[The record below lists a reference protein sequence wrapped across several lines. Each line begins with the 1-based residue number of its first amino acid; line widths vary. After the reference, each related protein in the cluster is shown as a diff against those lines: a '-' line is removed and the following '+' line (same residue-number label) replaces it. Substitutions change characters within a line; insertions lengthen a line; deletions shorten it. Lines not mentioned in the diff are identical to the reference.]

1 MLAVRRQIPTNPH
14 ERMRASASMYKPC
27 SQALDIG
34 KCIYPHVHASPPTT
48 AYVRRTRFVFLVFFS
63 RMMVFRVS
71 TGRCSSRSSLCSED
85 LCMKITGNICM
96 VPSLVRSVI
105 KAMQEWLLSERI
117 ATFDFSAL
125 CTTSATLVGPSMYYI
140 VLSALR
146 ICWRYEKQKIGGKT
160 PLKESISRSTSAIQH
175 HFSLCLSTKNP
186 GLLWGCSLPTT
197 VSWS

>member
-1 MLAVRRQIPTNPH
+1 MNECARVLVCTSRVPKLLILANAFIHTYMPH
-14 ERMRASASMYKPC
+14 HLR
-27 SQALDIG
+27 
-34 KCIYPHVHASPPTT
+34 
-48 AYVRRTRFVFLVFFS
+48 RRTYDGLVLFCSCFFS

-71 TGRCSSRSSLCSED
+71 TVRCSSRSSLCSED
-85 LCMKITGNICM
+85 LCIIGNICM

-146 ICWRYEKQKIGGKT
+146 ICWRYEKQKVGGKT

-186 GLLWGCSLPTT
+186 GLLSIEVKYAWGCSLPTT